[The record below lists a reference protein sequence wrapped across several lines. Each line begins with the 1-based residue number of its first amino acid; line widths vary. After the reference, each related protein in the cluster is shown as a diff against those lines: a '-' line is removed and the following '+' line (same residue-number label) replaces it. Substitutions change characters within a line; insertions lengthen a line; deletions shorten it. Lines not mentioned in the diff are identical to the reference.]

1 MRLTADLLNRAEQ
14 RTNCV
19 GERELVL
26 AGLGIPAM
34 ENTGAAR
41 DDFDC
46 LDLSNN
52 LLVRLENFSKLH
64 RLANLLVAGNRIE
77 TLDGRNL
84 SNNLPNLK
92 SITLSH
98 NNISSLAEIQALGKA
113 CAKLEFL
120 DLTGN
125 PVMSK

>member
-1 MRLTADLLNRAEQ
+1 MRLTADLLSRVEQ
-14 RTNCV
+14 RTNCL

-26 AGLGIPAM
+26 AGLGIPVI
-34 ENTGAAR
+34 ENMGAAR

-64 RLANLLVAGNRIE
+64 RLSNLLVAGNRIE
-77 TLDGRNL
+77 SVDGRNL
-84 SNNLPNLK
+84 SKNLLNLK

-98 NNISSLAEIQALGKA
+98 NNISSLAEVQALGKA
-113 CAKLEFL
+113 CTKLEFL

-125 PVMSK
+125 PVTSK

>member
-14 RTNCV
+14 RTNCL

-26 AGLGIPAM
+26 AGLGIPAI
-34 ENTGAAR
+34 ENMGAAR

-46 LDLSNN
+46 LNLSNN

-77 TLDGRNL
+77 SLDGRNL
-84 SNNLPNLK
+84 KKNLPNLK
-92 SITLSH
+92 FMTLSH

-113 CAKLEFL
+113 CTELEVL
-120 DLTGN
+120 DMTGN
-125 PVMSK
+125 PVMST

>member
-14 RTNCV
+14 RSNCL

-34 ENTGAAR
+34 ENMGAAR

-46 LDLSNN
+46 IDLSNN
-52 LLVRLENFSKLH
+52 LLMRLDNFSKLH
-64 RLANLLVAGNRIE
+64 RLANLLLAGNRIE
-77 TLDGRNL
+77 SVDGRNL
-84 SNNLPNLK
+84 GNNLPNLK
-92 SITLSH
+92 SVTLSH
-98 NNISSLAEIQALGKA
+98 NNISSLPEIQALGKA
-113 CAKLEFL
+113 CLKLEFL

-125 PVMSK
+125 PVTSK